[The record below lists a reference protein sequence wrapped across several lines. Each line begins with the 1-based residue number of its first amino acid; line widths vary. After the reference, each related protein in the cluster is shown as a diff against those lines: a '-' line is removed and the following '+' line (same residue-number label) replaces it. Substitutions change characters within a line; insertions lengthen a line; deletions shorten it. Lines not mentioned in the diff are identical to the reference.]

1 MKLQNFEVTYTI
13 TGVVAVEAYDYDDAK
28 ERVDELYTG
37 ESLPNH
43 SVTCNYNIEINMSGV

>member
-13 TGVVAVEAYDYDDAK
+13 TGVVAIEAYDYDDAK

-37 ESLPNH
+37 ELIDCSE
-43 SVTCNYNIEINMSGV
+43 VTDFEITKVKEA

>member
-28 ERVDELYTG
+28 ERVAELYTG
-37 ESLPNH
+37 ELIDCSD
-43 SVTCNYNIEINMSGV
+43 IIDFEITKVEEA

>member
-28 ERVDELYTG
+28 ERVDELCTG
-37 ESLPNH
+37 ELIDCS
-43 SVTCNYNIEINMSGV
+43 EITDFEITKVEEA